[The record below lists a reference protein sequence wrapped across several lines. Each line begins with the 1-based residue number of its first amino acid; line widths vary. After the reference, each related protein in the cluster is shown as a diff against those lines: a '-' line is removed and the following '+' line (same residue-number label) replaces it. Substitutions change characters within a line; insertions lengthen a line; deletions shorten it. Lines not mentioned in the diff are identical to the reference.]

1 LYKLRDHGE
10 AVAAG
15 PYTGAAVLTR
25 AELAPPLDIPRPYLP
40 QDVTSG
46 LVAELLRWRARA
58 EVRLRRID
66 WAPDL
71 AEEIGSRRWF
81 RGLGTLLALTG
92 AALAFWPDFSAVE
105 ATTTMPL
112 DRTARDEFRSQS
124 IQPLAFGG
132 DSGRRAGASALVV
145 PLAAV
150 PERAQVDLVATLGQ
164 GDNFA
169 RMLQRAGVGPGDAA
183 RAQALVGAQVAIGEI
198 APGTRFAVVLG
209 RRPAPGQPRALEKL
223 DFRARFDLALG
234 VVRQPGGLA
243 LVNKPIAVDTTPLRI
258 RGTVG
263 GSLYRS
269 ARASGTP
276 IEAVQ
281 QYLEALDAHL
291 SLDTD
296 IQPGDSFDII
306 VAYKRSAS
314 GETQVGDLLFAGLE
328 RGGKPLAQLLRWGS
342 DGQFFEASGMGQQRT
357 GLLMPV
363 VGRITSGFG
372 ARRHPILGY
381 TRMHGGVDFGAPSG
395 APIYAVGDATVAFA
409 GWHGGHGNFVKLEHG
424 GGYGTGYGHMSRIA
438 VSVGTRVRA
447 GQVIGY
453 VGSTG
458 LSTGPHLHYELYK
471 AGVRVNPLSVKFTV
485 SNQVDQTELAAFKAK
500 IAALKA
506 VKPGAAFTSLAASP
520 SASASPR
527 REIDKLGN

>member
-1 LYKLRDHGE
+1 LFKLRDHGE

-15 PYTGAAVLTR
+15 PYAGAAVLTR
-25 AELAPPLDIPRPYLP
+25 TDFAPPPETPRPYLP
-40 QDVTSG
+40 KDQTSG
-46 LVAELLRWRARA
+46 LVAELHRWRKRA
-58 EVRLRRID
+58 EVQLRRID

-81 RGLGTLLALTG
+81 RGLGTLVALTG
-92 AALAFWPDFSAVE
+92 MTLAFWPDFSAVE
-105 ATTTMPL
+105 AATTMPL
-112 DRTARDEFRSQS
+112 DRQARDEFRSQT
-124 IQPLAFGG
+124 IQPLALGA
-132 DSGRRAGASALVV
+132 DSGRRSGASTLVV

-150 PERAQVDLVATLGQ
+150 PERAQIDLVATLGQ
-164 GDNFA
+164 GDSFT

-183 RAQALVGAQVAIGEI
+183 RAEALVNAQVPVGEI

-223 DFRARFDLALG
+223 DFRARFDLGLG

-243 LVNKPIAVDTTPLRI
+243 LVNKPIAVDATPLRI

-269 ARASGTP
+269 ARASGAP

-281 QYLEALDAHL
+281 QYLQALDAHL
-291 SLDTD
+291 SLDAD

-314 GETQVGDLLFAGLE
+314 GESQVGDLLFAGLE
-328 RGGKPLAQLLRWGS
+328 RAGKPLAQLLRWGG
-342 DGQFFEASGMGQQRT
+342 DGQFFEASGMGRQRT

-395 APIYAVGDATVAFA
+395 SPIYAVGDATVSFA
-409 GWHGGHGNFVKLEHG
+409 GWHGGHGNFVKLDHG

-438 VSVGTRVRA
+438 VSPGTRVRA

-458 LSTGPHLHYELYK
+458 LSTGPHLHYELYQN
-471 AGVRVNPLSVKFTV
+471 GVRVNPLSVKFTV
-485 SNQVDQTELAAFKAK
+485 SNQVDEKELAAFKAK

-506 VKPGAAFTSLAASP
+506 VKPGAAFASLAPSP
-520 SASASPR
+520 TASAIPR